1 MSNSSAIDGGAS
13 RPAGAAA
20 PWWNRYNRH
29 FASGFSVLL
38 IGPGLIALA
47 VDRSPRTLLIA
58 GLYIAC
64 MIWSAWRFRPSAR
77 VAATEDGSPEARLAR
92 LRAQLKTS
100 RDWLKLF
107 PLGLALAVLL
117 KFSALSTAGLEVI
130 GSRIV
135 EHTRAGDPSLGGML
149 ILLLVVL
156 YFAFRTFRL
165 SRELKRLEAT
175 MGAGSARAA

>member
-1 MSNSSAIDGGAS
+1 MSKSSAISGDAN
-13 RPAGAAA
+13 
-20 PWWNRYNRH
+20 PWWKRYQRH
-29 FASGFSVLL
+29 LAFGLATLL
-38 IGPGLIALA
+38 IVPGLIALTI
-47 VDRSPRTLLIA
+47 DQSPRTLLIA

-64 MIWSAWRFRPSAR
+64 MLWSAWRWRPSAQ
-77 VAATEDGSPEARLAR
+77 VAAAPDGSPEAKLER
-92 LRAQLKTS
+92 LRADLKTS

-135 EHTRAGDPSLGGML
+135 EHTKRGDASTGGMA

-165 SRELKRLEAT
+165 SRELKRLEAST
-175 MGAGSARAA
+175 GRGSAGAA